1 VYWFGARSLGHVAEK
16 ELNAWDADAFE
27 ASLAE
32 VKRGRD
38 KLELALE
45 EARAHENGGGAVSVD
60 VGSTPEAV
68 VETAAKE
75 GSEAETPAPAPAAKK
90 KRGGGGRKKV
100 IEEEEEAAPAEVAG
114 EEETQAA
121 NDDVEDYKPN
131 AEEEEAKPSGKKRKL
146 SKKADGED
154 KKDKQPA
161 EKKPAKSKKVEI
173 EKPVIK
179 VPSSTPRLLELKTE
193 LEDGLQAYEDTQ
205 EQQERARL
213 ELEKAKEA
221 VAAAQMKVEQANSH
235 ANRVVRR
242 LKQTA
247 RHIQEQS
254 VNPVMLQET
263 LITKTVKKGSKVK
276 DLSLADFA
284 KTCGTVMVEWI
295 ELVRTSAVNMVAVQP
310 VEEVKKVVK
319 EENSAE
325 DVKMEDAEDKP
336 ATDSPAKLNLPPVL
350 AETFAKKGSVAK
362 PAAPA
367 AGGVPKE
374 PAHDATRLRVARYLE
389 QEHGLSRNASLTLE
403 AALFDQA
410 GEPGMAYKAALK
422 RIVNQPSI
430 MSSNAPALDSGTVK
444 PALLLAFRG

>member
-1 VYWFGARSLGHVAEK
+1 
-16 ELNAWDADAFE
+16 
-27 ASLAE
+27 
-32 VKRGRD
+32 
-38 KLELALE
+38 
-45 EARAHENGGGAVSVD
+45 
-60 VGSTPEAV
+60 
-68 VETAAKE
+68 
-75 GSEAETPAPAPAAKK
+75 
-90 KRGGGGRKKV
+90 
-100 IEEEEEAAPAEVAG
+100 
-114 EEETQAA
+114 
-121 NDDVEDYKPN
+121 
-131 AEEEEAKPSGKKRKL
+131 
-146 SKKADGED
+146 
-154 KKDKQPA
+154 
-161 EKKPAKSKKVEI
+161 
-173 EKPVIK
+173 
-179 VPSSTPRLLELKTE
+179 LLELKTE

-276 DLSLADFA
+276 DPSLADFA

-295 ELVRTSAVNMVAVQP
+295 ELVRTSAVNLVAVQP

-350 AETFAKKGSVAK
+350 AETFAKKGSIAK

-410 GEPGMAYKAALK
+410 AEPGMAYKAALK